1 MIPVA
6 GPGSPMAVALKK
18 MLLLQQSHQGKT
30 LVFERHCV
38 RPSCVRVYV
47 PRRLVTTISVHASS
61 PISTTQLSR
70 HVVSNGVLVWHTPSH
85 SLSDSAAC
93 ASFFGDKLDIIMM
106 IIILLN

>member
-1 MIPVA
+1 M
-6 GPGSPMAVALKK
+6 
-18 MLLLQQSHQGKT
+18 
-30 LVFERHCV
+30 
-38 RPSCVRVYV
+38 RVYV

-93 ASFFGDKLDIIMM
+93 ASFFGDKLDISNNNNVIFLLYIFFFIYLSTTTTIII
-106 IIILLN
+106 IIILLMM

>member
-1 MIPVA
+1 M
-6 GPGSPMAVALKK
+6 
-18 MLLLQQSHQGKT
+18 
-30 LVFERHCV
+30 
-38 RPSCVRVYV
+38 RVYV

-93 ASFFGDKLDIIMM
+93 ASFFGDKLDISNNNV
-106 IIILLN
+106 IIFFYIFIYYYYYYYYYYSTNDVAEHRSNKK

>member
-1 MIPVA
+1 M
-6 GPGSPMAVALKK
+6 
-18 MLLLQQSHQGKT
+18 
-30 LVFERHCV
+30 
-38 RPSCVRVYV
+38 RVYV

-93 ASFFGDKLDIIMM
+93 ASFFGDKLDISNNNNGYYIFLY
-106 IIILLN
+106 IYLLLLLLLLLLFY